1 MILKKSNFLFYILIV
16 FTFAYAESE
25 LDTLIQEVYSGNI
38 EKATSSIGRLKKE
51 FPDNPA
57 LLFLEAM
64 IDNNPEESIRC
75 GILHGFIAVANV
87 MLLSSAGHDDWV
99 GCLACYF
106 G

>member
-25 LDTLIQEVYSGNI
+25 LDTLIQEVYSGDI

-64 IDNNPEESIRC
+64 IDNNPEE
-75 GILHGFIAVANV
+75 GN
-87 MLLSSAGHDDWV
+87 MDTK
-99 GCLACYF
+99 LAF
-106 G
+106 LDPPPWPRRPRRSTDHAA